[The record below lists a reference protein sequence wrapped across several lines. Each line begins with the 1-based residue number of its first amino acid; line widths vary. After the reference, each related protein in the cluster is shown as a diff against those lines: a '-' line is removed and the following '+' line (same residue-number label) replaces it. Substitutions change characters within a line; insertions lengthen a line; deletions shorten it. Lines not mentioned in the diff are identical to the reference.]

1 MSDELVIFL
10 ATGLVSM
17 SAALSAGAL
26 NKLPEADKPEYLKNQ
41 NGLVT
46 VMVLGNLAALT
57 LIGALAFGF
66 SRPDLAWW
74 IPLSCVF
81 FSFPVVHF
89 VVIQRLLGDLRNVF
103 VSGSLAVLSIPLL
116 WWSW

>member
-1 MSDELVIFL
+1 MTDALIIFL

-26 NKLPEADKPEYLKNQ
+26 NKLPEADKPAYIQNQ

-46 VMVLGNLAALT
+46 VMVLGNLAAIT
-57 LIGALAFGF
+57 LIGALAYGF
-66 SRPDLAWW
+66 SRLDWW

-81 FSFPVVHF
+81 ITFPVVHF
-89 VVIQRLLGDLRNVF
+89 VIIQRLLGDLKNVF
-103 VSGSLAVLSIPLL
+103 VSGVMAILSIPVL
-116 WWSW
+116 WWFW

>member
-1 MSDELVIFL
+1 MTDALIIFL

-26 NKLPEADKPEYLKNQ
+26 NKLPEADKPAYIQNQ

-46 VMVLGNLAALT
+46 VMVLGNLAAIT
-57 LIGALAFGF
+57 LIGALAYGF
-66 SRPDLAWW
+66 SRLDWW

-81 FSFPVVHF
+81 ITFPVVHF
-89 VVIQRLLGDLRNVF
+89 VIIQRLLGDLKNVF
-103 VSGSLAVLSIPLL
+103 VSGVLAILSIPVL
-116 WWSW
+116 WWFW

>member
-1 MSDELVIFL
+1 MSDALVIFL

-26 NKLPEADKPEYLKNQ
+26 NKLPEADKPAYLKNQ

-66 SRPDLAWW
+66 SRLDWW

-81 FSFPVVHF
+81 ISFPVTHF
-89 VVIQRLLGDLRNVF
+89 VVIQRLLGDLKNVF
-103 VSGSLAVLSIPLL
+103 VSGALAVVSIPVL
-116 WWSW
+116 WWNW

>member
-1 MSDELVIFL
+1 MSDALLIFL

-26 NKLPEADKPEYLKNQ
+26 NKLPEGQKPAFLQNQ

-66 SRPDLAWW
+66 SRLDWW

-81 FSFPVVHF
+81 ITFPVVHF
-89 VVIQRLLGDLRNVF
+89 VAIARVLGDLTNVF
-103 VSGSLAVLSIPLL
+103 VSGVLAIISIPVL
-116 WWSW
+116 WWFW

>member
-1 MSDELVIFL
+1 MSDALVIFL
-10 ATGLVSM
+10 VTGLVSM

-26 NKLPEADKPEYLKNQ
+26 NKLPEGEKPALLLNQ
-41 NGLVT
+41 NGLVM

-66 SRPDLAWW
+66 SRLDWW

-81 FSFPVVHF
+81 ISFPVVHF
-89 VVIQRLLGDLRNVF
+89 VAIQRLVGDLTNVF
-103 VSGSLAVLSIPLL
+103 LSGALAIISIPVL
-116 WWSW
+116 WWFW

>member
-26 NKLPEADKPEYLKNQ
+26 NKLPEADKPAYLQNQ
-41 NGLVT
+41 NGLVM
-46 VMVLGNLAALT
+46 VMVLGNIAALT
-57 LIGALAFGF
+57 LIGALAYGF
-66 SRPDLAWW
+66 SRSDLAWW

-89 VVIQRLLGDLRNVF
+89 VLIQRLLGDLRNVF
-103 VSGSLAVLSIPLL
+103 ISGFLALLSIPLL
-116 WWSW
+116 WWFW